1 MYQPRG
7 LHWEKLN
14 AQGLEYHPQ
23 PVLKTEDTVFP
34 NMDRPKQT
42 TFFFLTS
49 LNSSQNNLNELE
61 L

>member
-23 PVLKTEDTVFP
+23 PVLKTEGTVFP
-34 NMDRPKQT
+34 IWTGLSKQH
-42 TFFFLTS
+42 FFFLNFTKF
-49 LNSSQNNLNELE
+49 QPK
-61 L
+61 

>member
-23 PVLKTEDTVFP
+23 PVLKTEGTVFP
-34 NMDRPKQT
+34 NSKQH
-42 TFFFLTS
+42 FFFLTS
-49 LNSSQNNLNELE
+49 LNSCQNNLNELE

>member
-1 MYQPRG
+1 MYQSRG

-23 PVLKTEDTVFP
+23 PVLKTEGTVFP

-42 TFFFLTS
+42 TLFFLNFTKF
-49 LNSSQNNLNELE
+49 LPK
-61 L
+61 